1 MLRLRCQR
9 RPMRLARKRFLL
21 PRGTHVDTAGAVVA
35 HVPRVV
41 DDHGAA
47 VDVRHIGHVHVG
59 HRAVVEEAAASP
71 FSAAKTYSA
80 VSEAVVDPAVEAH
93 IRSPTASVPT
103 VESTRESPVTWSPQ
117 HAHRRHHP
125 RPGDPV
131 IAVVVIPRPI
141 TRPPQIAR
149 TGTDELRIYR
159 QL

>member
-93 IRSPTASVPT
+93 MRSPIASVPT
-103 VESTRESPVTWSPQ
+103 VDSTRASPVTCSQ
-117 HAHRRHHP
+117 HHTHP
-125 RPGDPV
+125 RPHAPHTHPY
-131 IAVVVIPRPI
+131 IA
-141 TRPPQIAR
+141 
-149 TGTDELRIYR
+149 
-159 QL
+159 